1 MKLNIESLIIGIV
14 LAAAMAGGTEGR
26 AQETNRAGARDF
38 SMFKVISDR
47 NIFDPNRRA
56 RINSAP
62 QAPRVVDSFALAG
75 TLSYDQ
81 GPFAVFDGT
90 SGDYHK
96 VLGVDGK
103 IAGYSVTQ
111 ISHDSVK
118 LVSGTNEIT
127 LKVGMQ
133 MKRSPDGKW
142 AASEGSDTSYAFNSG
157 LQSRYGGRTDRRS
170 DYRNYRRAG
179 AVPANGAATEIVV
192 PADPMAPTMDATP
205 VPPELSNMDPN
216 DPVARMMLRR
226 MQETGGAAPPNS
238 NPGNGA
244 PDSSPGTPVNIIAIT
259 NGNGAPGV
267 LIIPQGNL
275 PPDENP
281 NPNQ

>member
-1 MKLNIESLIIGIV
+1 MIGIV
-14 LAAAMAGGTEGR
+14 LAAAMAGGTESF

-47 NIFDPNRRA
+47 NIFDPNRRP

-81 GPFAVFDGT
+81 GQFAVFDGT

-103 IAGYSVTQ
+103 IAGYTISQ
-111 ISHDSVK
+111 IGHDSVK
-118 LVSGTNEIT
+118 LVSGTNEVS
-127 LKVGMQ
+127 LRVGMQ
-133 MKRSPDGKW
+133 MRRSPDGKW
-142 AASEGSDTSYAFNSG
+142 AASEASDTSYAFNSG
-157 LQSRYGGRTDRRS
+157 SGSRNGGRSDRRS
-170 DYRNYRRAG
+170 DYRNYRRTG
-179 AVPANGAATEIVV
+179 ATTANGAPGAGATEIVV
-192 PADPMAPTMDATP
+192 PADAMAPAMDAA
-205 VPPELSNMDPN
+205 PPELSNMDPN

-244 PDSSPGTPVNIIAIT
+244 PDSSSSTPVNIIAIT